1 MKFIMVMKASEVV
14 SFTST
19 TSLMVLHKAIEL
31 PVEHGTRA
39 RQQEA
44 VSPNPLLLHFLSLHK
59 EDDVRSGGRLES
71 EERPVFQLVSTTAI
85 FFRDFELFH

>member
-1 MKFIMVMKASEVV
+1 MKFIMVMKASEVI

-19 TSLMVLHKAIEL
+19 TSLMPFIGPYNCL
-31 PVEHGTRA
+31 GTRA
-39 RQQEA
+39 SQQES

-85 FFRDFELFH
+85 FFQDSELFQ